1 MTENQQNQW
10 KTRNNQ
16 KQNFWVTCPNTACK
30 RKFSVPSAWVFKYLE
45 RIGYKAEK
53 A

>member
-1 MTENQQNQW
+1 MAYYQQKQP
-10 KTRNNQ
+10 KTQNNQ
-16 KQNFWVTCPNTACK
+16 TQNFWVTCPK
-30 RKFSVPSAWVFKYLE
+30 DKHKFSVPAAWVFKYLE